1 MVFNASD
8 TMANVGVMGRG
19 FFRFF
24 GLFVPDAR
32 EMVELLYEFEE
43 PLVLDGSKFANAFPS
58 FKYTTHEDAV
68 RQTIEWFR

>member
-1 MVFNASD
+1 MVFNTSG

-32 EMVELLYEFEE
+32 EMVELLYEFED
-43 PLVLDGSKFANAFPS
+43 PLVLDGSKFANTFPS
-58 FKYTTHEDAV
+58 FKYTPHEDAV
-68 RQTIEWFR
+68 RQTVEWFR